1 MFMIFIVLHEMH
13 TSLEDDGDIKFKQ
26 FRLFEFHVLLGTFVF
41 SGDLKSG
48 QKTDSFGMVQF
59 ETIYSKNVY

>member
-1 MFMIFIVLHEMH
+1 MIFIVLHEMH
-13 TSLEDDGDIKFKQ
+13 TSLEDDGDIKFKK
-26 FRLFEFHVLLGTFVF
+26 FRLFEIHVLLGTFVF

-48 QKTDSFGMVQF
+48 QSFGMVKF